1 MYYLAHNRLHFV
13 AQRHHVVT
21 VPADGAADVQH
32 DAGHDHKHRREF
44 IRYDFGRVK
53 MAAVQAEPDA
63 FRNGVAQIELV
74 RADYVA
80 LRAQAEQ
87 FAFERVEIVAAIDG
101 HGKDL
106 VERLGQQT
114 ARRLPVDRRVLQAV
128 GNPDVRHTGRS

>member
-1 MYYLAHNRLHFV
+1 
-13 AQRHHVVT
+13 
-21 VPADGAADVQH
+21 
-32 DAGHDHKHRREF
+32 
-44 IRYDFGRVK
+44 

-63 FRNGVAQIELV
+63 FRDGVAQIELV

-106 VERLGQQT
+106 VERLGQQA
-114 ARRLPVDRRVLQAV
+114 ARRLAIDRRVLQAV
-128 GNPDVRHTGRS
+128 GNPDVGHTGRSQFPPEVTS